1 MDNLSNHIFTF
12 TKGLYWKIENIKV
25 VPITNVETDDFIKEA
40 AVHYFSQKRF
50 NITKFKD
57 YKYDLA
63 ILVDPDET
71 YPPSNKVALSKF
83 KVAADKLGF
92 YTEFITKDDY
102 HRIAEFDALF
112 IKVIYDSIEYAR
124 NIKRNVA

>member
-1 MDNLSNHIFTF
+1 MDILSNHIFTF

-57 YKYDLA
+57 YKYDLT

-71 YPPSNKVALSKF
+71 YPLSNKVALSKF

-92 YTEFITKDDY
+92 YTEFIAKDDY

>member
-1 MDNLSNHIFTF
+1 MSKPMISL
-12 TKGLYWKIENIKV
+12 KRLRY
-25 VPITNVETDDFIKEA
+25 ITSVK
-40 AVHYFSQKRF
+40 KRF

-92 YTEFITKDDY
+92 YTEFIAKDDY

-124 NIKRNVA
+124 NIKRNVVNKKPTMTVGFCLKKNKKKLSFDN